1 MPPLRPGSFS
11 QGTLLFTNLSSVL
24 KDEATWEKP
33 FRFYPEHFLDAQGN
47 FVKKEAFMPFST
59 GAWGCCLLPLS
70 LGRGEG

>member
-1 MPPLRPGSFS
+1 M
-11 QGTLLFTNLSSVL
+11 LFTNLSSVL

-59 GAWGCCLLPLS
+59 GAWGAACCPCPW
-70 LGRGEG
+70 GEGRVRAQAD